1 MLIGLLLIDSQV
13 YSCTTD
19 KLSMP
24 FRFENA
30 AYLYALL
37 LIPLFI
43 LLFWVI
49 QRARKNAF
57 AKFGNTTLLAQLMPT
72 YSKYKHT
79 VKFILLM
86 LGLSFLII
94 AWANPQWG
102 TKREKVNRKSVDIFI
117 ALDISQSM
125 MAEDVRPNRM
135 LKARQFAQKLIDKLK
150 GDRLGIILFAGNA
163 YLQMPLTTDY
173 AAAQLFLRS
182 ANPSQA
188 PSQGTAIGDAIDIA
202 EQSFEEDNK
211 RHKAII
217 IISDG
222 ETHDEGAMET
232 ATTAAENGLLIYTIG
247 VGTAGGGFIPTVVRG
262 RSDYKRDK
270 SGNPVKTSLN
280 ESMMEEL
287 AAAGNGFYFNLE
299 NGQVDALAE
308 SLRNSVD
315 KLEKREF
322 EARVFNEYESY
333 FQYFIALA
341 ILFLVAEFLISYRK
355 NRWIGEKDF
364 FGK

>member
-1 MLIGLLLIDSQV
+1 
-13 YSCTTD
+13 
-19 KLSMP
+19 MP

-30 AYLYALL
+30 DYLYALL
-37 LIPLFI
+37 LLPIFI
-43 LLFWVI
+43 LLFWLI

-57 AKFGNTTLLAQLMPT
+57 AKFGNTTLLSQLMPA

-79 VKFILLM
+79 AKFILL
-86 LGLSFLII
+86 LVGLSFLIVG
-94 AWANPQWG
+94 WANPQWG
-102 TKREKVNRKSVDIFI
+102 TKKEKVKRKSVDIFI

-125 MAEDVRPNRM
+125 MAEDIRPNRM
-135 LKARQFAQKLIDKLK
+135 ERARRFAQNLVEKLK

-163 YLQMPLTTDY
+163 YMQMPLTTDY

-188 PSQGTAIGDAIDIA
+188 PAQGTAISEAIDLA

-211 RHKAII
+211 QHKAII

-222 ETHDEGAMET
+222 ETHDQDALERAK
-232 ATTAAENGLLIYTIG
+232 TAAEEGLLIYSVG
-247 VGTAGGGFIPTVVRG
+247 VGTPTGGFIPTVIGG

-270 SGNPVKTSLN
+270 TGNPVKTALN
-280 ESMMEEL
+280 EQMMQDL
-287 AAAGNGFYFNLE
+287 SQAGGGFYFNLAAS
-299 NGQVDALAE
+299 NVDELSSA
-308 SLRNSVD
+308 LRNSID
-315 KLEKREF
+315 KMEKREF

-333 FQYFIALA
+333 FQYFIAAA
-341 ILFLVAEFLISYRK
+341 ILFLIAEFLLSYQK
-355 NRWIGEKDF
+355 NKWLGEKDL

>member
-1 MLIGLLLIDSQV
+1 MLCF
-13 YSCTTD
+13 YCPF
-19 KLSMP
+19 LS
-24 FRFENA
+24 
-30 AYLYALL
+30 YY
-37 LIPLFI
+37 
-43 LLFWVI
+43 FWLI

-57 AKFGNTTLLAQLMPT
+57 AKFGNTTLLAQLMPA

-79 VKFILLM
+79 VKFILL
-86 LGLSFLII
+86 LTGLSFLIV

-102 TKREKVNRKSVDIFI
+102 TKREKVKRKSVDIFI

-125 MAEDVRPNRM
+125 MAEDIKPNRM
-135 LKARQFAQKLIDKLK
+135 EKARRFAQNLVEELK

-182 ANPSQA
+182 ANPNQA
-188 PSQGTAIGDAIDIA
+188 PTQGTAISEAIDLA
-202 EQSFEEDNK
+202 EKSFEEENK
-211 RHKAII
+211 QHKAIV

-222 ETHDEGAMET
+222 ETHDQDALDR
-232 ATTAAENGLLIYTIG
+232 AKIAADEGLLIYSVG
-247 VGTAGGGFIPTVVRG
+247 VGTASGGFIPTVIGG

-270 SGNPVKTSLN
+270 TGNPVRTALN
-280 ESMMEEL
+280 EEMMKDL
-287 AAAGNGFYFNLE
+287 ANVGSGLYFNLAA
-299 NGQVDALAE
+299 NNVDELTAA
-308 SLRNSVD
+308 LRNNID

-333 FQYFIALA
+333 FQYFLGAA
-341 ILFLVAEFLISYRK
+341 ILFLIAEFMISYRK
-355 NRWIGEKDF
+355 NRWIGDKDF